1 MNKILLVVLLALLPF
16 SLNAESKLDQIL
28 SSGELKVG
36 TTGDW
41 DPMTLKDPATNKYKG
56 FDIDVMSELA
66 KDMGV
71 KIKFVPTEWKTI
83 VSGITAGRYDI
94 STSVTKTPKRAE
106 VAGFT
111 DTYYKY
117 GTVPL
122 VLKKNLKKYS
132 TWDSLN
138 NSNVTIATTLG
149 TSQEEKAK
157 EFFPKSNLRSVE
169 APARDFQEVLAG
181 RADGNIT
188 SSTEANKL
196 VITYPELAI
205 VPDGEKNPAFLA
217 MMVNK
222 NDKVWNDYVNKW
234 IKDKKSSGFF
244 DKLLAKYNLKVKNLI
259 FLLLFITLTS
269 CSGQELGWFI
279 LSPNN
284 VEGLTNL
291 KFLLSGLT
299 TTIYISVV
307 SIIISAILGFI
318 VAIPSLAKNR
328 FLTYINVCYVEIVR
342 AIPLL
347 VLILWIY
354 YGLPI
359 MTGISFSPFVSGII
373 ALAISESAFQAE
385 IFRAGINS
393 IKKSQWEA
401 GSTLGLTFYQ
411 RLRLVILPQ
420 AIKNILPALG
430 NQFVYVL
437 KMSSLVSIIGIGD
450 LTRKANELVVS
461 TYRPLEIY
469 TFLILEYLVLILIV
483 SFFVR
488 KFENRLK
495 RDGNN

>member
-1 MNKILLVVLLALLPF
+1 M
-16 SLNAESKLDQIL
+16 
-28 SSGELKVG
+28 
-36 TTGDW
+36 
-41 DPMTLKDPATNKYKG
+41 
-56 FDIDVMSELA
+56 
-66 KDMGV
+66 
-71 KIKFVPTEWKTI
+71 
-83 VSGITAGRYDI
+83 
-94 STSVTKTPKRAE
+94 
-106 VAGFT
+106 
-111 DTYYKY
+111 
-117 GTVPL
+117 
-122 VLKKNLKKYS
+122 KNL
-132 TWDSLN
+132 L
-138 NSNVTIATTLG
+138 
-149 TSQEEKAK
+149 
-157 EFFPKSNLRSVE
+157 
-169 APARDFQEVLAG
+169 
-181 RADGNIT
+181 
-188 SSTEANKL
+188 
-196 VITYPELAI
+196 
-205 VPDGEKNPAFLA
+205 
-217 MMVNK
+217 
-222 NDKVWNDYVNKW
+222 
-234 IKDKKSSGFF
+234 
-244 DKLLAKYNLKVKNLI
+244 
-259 FLLLFITLTS
+259 FLLLILPLNS

-291 KFLLSGLT
+291 RFLLSGLT
-299 TTIYISVV
+299 TTIYISVI

-318 VAIPSLAKNR
+318 VAIPSLAKNK
-328 FLTYINVCYVEIVR
+328 FLTYINIGYVEIVR

-359 MTGISFSPFVSGII
+359 MTGLSFSPFVSGII

-401 GSTLGLTFYQ
+401 GSSLGLTFYK

-469 TFLILEYLVLILIV
+469 TFLILEYLILILIV

-488 KFENRLK
+488 KFEKRLK
-495 RDGNN
+495 QDGNN

>member
-1 MNKILLVVLLALLPF
+1 MK
-16 SLNAESKLDQIL
+16 
-28 SSGELKVG
+28 
-36 TTGDW
+36 
-41 DPMTLKDPATNKYKG
+41 
-56 FDIDVMSELA
+56 
-66 KDMGV
+66 
-71 KIKFVPTEWKTI
+71 
-83 VSGITAGRYDI
+83 
-94 STSVTKTPKRAE
+94 
-106 VAGFT
+106 
-111 DTYYKY
+111 
-117 GTVPL
+117 
-122 VLKKNLKKYS
+122 
-132 TWDSLN
+132 
-138 NSNVTIATTLG
+138 
-149 TSQEEKAK
+149 
-157 EFFPKSNLRSVE
+157 
-169 APARDFQEVLAG
+169 
-181 RADGNIT
+181 
-188 SSTEANKL
+188 
-196 VITYPELAI
+196 
-205 VPDGEKNPAFLA
+205 
-217 MMVNK
+217 
-222 NDKVWNDYVNKW
+222 
-234 IKDKKSSGFF
+234 
-244 DKLLAKYNLKVKNLI
+244 KLL
-259 FLLLFITLTS
+259 FLLLILLLNS
-269 CSGQELGWFI
+269 CTNQELGWFI

-299 TTIYISVV
+299 TTIYISVI
-307 SIIISAILGFI
+307 SIVLSAIIGFI
-318 VAIPSLAKNR
+318 VAIPSLAKNK
-328 FLTYINVCYVEIVR
+328 FLTYINIAYVEIVR

-401 GSTLGLTFYQ
+401 GSSLGLSFFK

-483 SFFVR
+483 SYFVR
-488 KFENRLK
+488 KLEKNLK
-495 RDGNN
+495 KDGNN

>member
-1 MNKILLVVLLALLPF
+1 
-16 SLNAESKLDQIL
+16 
-28 SSGELKVG
+28 
-36 TTGDW
+36 
-41 DPMTLKDPATNKYKG
+41 
-56 FDIDVMSELA
+56 
-66 KDMGV
+66 
-71 KIKFVPTEWKTI
+71 
-83 VSGITAGRYDI
+83 
-94 STSVTKTPKRAE
+94 
-106 VAGFT
+106 
-111 DTYYKY
+111 
-117 GTVPL
+117 
-122 VLKKNLKKYS
+122 
-132 TWDSLN
+132 
-138 NSNVTIATTLG
+138 
-149 TSQEEKAK
+149 
-157 EFFPKSNLRSVE
+157 
-169 APARDFQEVLAG
+169 
-181 RADGNIT
+181 
-188 SSTEANKL
+188 
-196 VITYPELAI
+196 
-205 VPDGEKNPAFLA
+205 
-217 MMVNK
+217 
-222 NDKVWNDYVNKW
+222 
-234 IKDKKSSGFF
+234 
-244 DKLLAKYNLKVKNLI
+244 VKNLLF
-259 FLLLFITLTS
+259 FLLIFPLNS

-284 VEGLTNL
+284 VEGFTNL

-299 TTIYISVV
+299 TTIYISVI

-318 VAIPSLAKNR
+318 VAIPSLAKNKL
-328 FLTYINVCYVEIVR
+328 LTYINIGYVEIVR

-359 MTGISFSPFVSGII
+359 MTGLSFSPFVSGII

-401 GSTLGLTFYQ
+401 GSSLGLTFYK

-469 TFLILEYLVLILIV
+469 TFLILEYLILILIV

-488 KFENRLK
+488 KLEKKLEQ
-495 RDGNN
+495 DGNN